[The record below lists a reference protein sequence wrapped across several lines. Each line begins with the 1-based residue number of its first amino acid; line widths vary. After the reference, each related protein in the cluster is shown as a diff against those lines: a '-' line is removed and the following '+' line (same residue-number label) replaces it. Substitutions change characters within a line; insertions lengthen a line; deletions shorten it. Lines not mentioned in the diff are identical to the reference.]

1 MQVDSSVSA
10 ETYRTQDVPYTC
22 QARHEPSRRESGGSR
37 LQGCCLRLFPA
48 QVSPQSRVKGSKSM
62 LAVIRNVTFDCP
74 DARALASFYAE
85 FVMMPIRHLDTPD
98 RVVIGNDVSRTR
110 LAFATVDDYRPPT
123 WPDPAYPQQLHL
135 DGPAS
140 VFGCEAESPT
150 EMALR
155 LGATRL
161 PHLGGGCPV
170 YADPAGHPFCLCF
183 GYPANELEQALRGQ
197 LGGITFD
204 CFDSPRALAAFYAEL
219 LDMPERMED
228 EDGWVTIR
236 AKDPTPRDLAFDL
249 SFDLA
254 FQGANG
260 QRPQWLDPERPPQV
274 HLDIEV
280 DDLAAAENLVAR
292 LGALYTS

>member
-1 MQVDSSVSA
+1 
-10 ETYRTQDVPYTC
+10 
-22 QARHEPSRRESGGSR
+22 
-37 LQGCCLRLFPA
+37 
-48 QVSPQSRVKGSKSM
+48 
-62 LAVIRNVTFDCP
+62 
-74 DARALASFYAE
+74 
-85 FVMMPIRHLDTPD
+85 
-98 RVVIGNDVSRTR
+98 
-110 LAFATVDDYRPPT
+110 
-123 WPDPAYPQQLHL
+123 
-135 DGPAS
+135 
-140 VFGCEAESPT
+140 
-150 EMALR
+150 MALR

-292 LGALYTS
+292 LGATGSRTWVPSAPSTPTRRDTRLPLHQLTEELPAGRLRHPSC